1 MEPRNHR
8 PRPLRRRGRNVERVG
23 VAGDQGRGGKR
34 IRTVSPDRDD
44 FDNRVAAASS
54 SSKGHD
60 RGMGS
65 NPHIFDG
72 NHPRVLHGLE
82 ITPLSINVT
91 VTTATLSSSSSCE
104 LRQGVAT
111 ALGMIEA
118 LHCSR
123 RDYCGVGEKKRA
135 DNIAAAASRCGSS
148 STTTSINALDQ
159 LYDWS
164 TERHATFIEAMLEHK
179 GVEQL
184 LNLIHKFSEQT
195 EGHDEGRGRDGFS
208 ATIVIQK
215 AAQIL
220 AHCLFYSQSHDEE
233 RHRKAST
240 KLAYS
245 MIMEHNGLHTLGVAL
260 EKILGTR
267 GAEEATFHAFS
278 RPITALWVLL
288 NNLTLFGAVMTV
300 VEDDDK
306 IRLLDTALVCLERCQ
321 GDMWRDEHGN
331 EDETRPR
338 KLLPLW
344 GSIFG
349 VLSNLLARESASP
362 SSERGLCLEQAYIG
376 SRCVRRCMAFVQRW
390 ERQLFQTEFANQ
402 TVLVRILEFFEQ
414 CARRPAVEAGAFC
427 LGDYH
432 SFLLPLCVDGIRII
446 AFASNL
452 ESSTEA
458 LMLRE
463 KAYLHACI
471 LLKKCSLKRID
482 MKQSKTIFALQT
494 ILKSSSSQLT
504 DVSIDPSLNYR
515 RSSRDEQVGR
525 CLTRELALKIVQEI
539 TIPSD

>member
-104 LRQGVAT
+104 LRQGEFSPG
-111 ALGMIEA
+111 LLWSG
-118 LHCSR
+118 R
-123 RDYCGVGEKKRA
+123 KEKA

-184 LNLIHKFSEQT
+184 LNT
-195 EGHDEGRGRDGFS
+195 
-208 ATIVIQK
+208 
-215 AAQIL
+215 
-220 AHCLFYSQSHDEE
+220 
-233 RHRKAST
+233 
-240 KLAYS
+240 

-504 DVSIDPSLNYR
+504 DV
-515 RSSRDEQVGR
+515 
-525 CLTRELALKIVQEI
+525 
-539 TIPSD
+539 